1 MIELCYFSL
10 DQWEIRIHLL
20 WGKSFKIPH
29 HCDPHLNQT
38 KWLIFNDLLPLTIPG
53 VLAHLLMLGEMYKQ
67 VKFGSHSMPRQR
79 KLIRQKETGTLS
91 SSCLPP
97 GAKLTSFRV
106 MTSLISFSKS
116 LIGLPI
122 DRRPKCLSVPGSEH
136 RWPLKILPSPPTS
149 WPPPT
154 PGYPLSLSSASK

>member
-1 MIELCYFSL
+1 MNQETRWNSHQAANVAIFPLYSSIGGWSSSMCDIL
-10 DQWEIRIHLL
+10 DKKGGQ
-20 WGKSFKIPH
+20 
-29 HCDPHLNQT
+29 C
-38 KWLIFNDLLPLTIPG
+38 TI
-53 VLAHLLMLGEMYKQ
+53 AHILMLGDMCKQ

-97 GAKLTSFRV
+97 GAKLISFRV

-122 DRRPKCLSVPGSEH
+122 DRRPKCWSVPGSEH
-136 RWPLKILPSPPTS
+136 RWPQKILPSPPTS
-149 WPPPT
+149 WLPPT
-154 PGYPLSLSSASK
+154 PGYHLSPSSASN